1 MEDGAHKSWRWRPKM
16 VNRFYGDGDH
26 QKNMGYTDSQPCAC
40 RSYHFTSICDKEFYA
55 YGRSRMIDPSQ
66 ILSYYALPTKLCTLS
81 CHVRLVVG
89 L

>member
-1 MEDGAHKSWRWRPKM
+1 M

-26 QKNMGYTDSQPCAC
+26 QKNMGYTDSRPCSC
-40 RSYHFTSICDKEFYA
+40 CSHRFTSICDKEFYA

-66 ILSYYALPTKLCTLS
+66 ILSYNALPTKPCTVPS
-81 CHVRLVVG
+81 HVQLAVG

>member
-1 MEDGAHKSWRWRPKM
+1 M
-16 VNRFYGDGDH
+16 VNMFYGDGYH
-26 QKNMGYTDSQPCAC
+26 QKNIGYTDSQPCAC

-55 YGRSRMIDPSQ
+55 YGRSGMIDPSQ
-66 ILSYYALPTKLCTLS
+66 ILSYYSLPTKLCTVP

>member
-1 MEDGAHKSWRWRPKM
+1 M

-26 QKNMGYTDSQPCAC
+26 QKNMGYTDSQPYAC
-40 RSYHFTSICDKEFYA
+40 RSYRFTSIYDKEFYA

-66 ILSYYALPTKLCTLS
+66 ILSYYALPTKLCTVS
-81 CHVRLVVG
+81 CHVQLVVG

>member
-1 MEDGAHKSWRWRPKM
+1 M
-16 VNRFYGDGDH
+16 VNRFYGDGDR
-26 QKNMGYTDSQPCAC
+26 QKNMGHTNSQPCAC
-40 RSYHFTSICDKEFYA
+40 RSYRFTSICDKEFYA

-66 ILSYYALPTKLCTLS
+66 ILSYYALPTKLCTVP